1 MLCERVR
8 SKFGYHLFLL
18 LMFMGASLGSA
29 AAEEARITFLHSND
43 MGEIGSKP
51 GFGGFP
57 ELTTL
62 IKAEKNRSPNAV
74 LTFGGDLISPSLM
87 SGLSHGVEMVD
98 MLNALKM
105 DVAVLGNHEFDFGP
119 DVTRERVQ
127 QSKFPWLA
135 SNVQTVPGT
144 KPLGTAGFFLKEV
157 NGFKVGFMGL
167 VTPETAILSSPGNS
181 IVFEDVF
188 SAAKKAVDHLTKEG
202 AEIIVALT
210 HMDLSDDLALAQN
223 VAGIHV
229 ILGGHDHKAFATME
243 GDTVILQA
251 GSDLRYLGVVDLLV
265 EYKQRRGKE
274 YLSLVPSWKILA
286 TTAVTPDNDVDE
298 LIMGY
303 EKKLDQQLN
312 VAVGQTEIP
321 LDTRRITVRT
331 QPAVFGQFIAKAM
344 KMEVKAD
351 IGFTN
356 GGGIRGDRQYDAGT
370 ILTRKDILKELPF
383 GNVTVKLEVTGA
395 DVQAMVEHG
404 VSKVEEGAGRFA
416 QYDGLEYEYD
426 VRQPAG
432 ARITELHV
440 NGSPVDPD
448 KIYTIATN
456 DYVAGGGDGY
466 GMLTDSKVLIDKS
479 AGTLMATTVMNYI
492 QANGGIKRHPLK

>member
-1 MLCERVR
+1 
-8 SKFGYHLFLL
+8 
-18 LMFMGASLGSA
+18 
-29 AAEEARITFLHSND
+29 
-43 MGEIGSKP
+43 
-51 GFGGFP
+51 
-57 ELTTL
+57 
-62 IKAEKNRSPNAV
+62 
-74 LTFGGDLISPSLM
+74 
-87 SGLSHGVEMVD
+87 MVD
-98 MLNALKM
+98 MLNTLKM

-119 DVTRERVQ
+119 DVTRERVL

-135 SNVQTVPGT
+135 SNVQTAPGT
-144 KPLGTAGFFLKEV
+144 EDLGVAAFFVKEV

-167 VTPETAILSSPGNS
+167 VTPETATLSSPGNS
-181 IVFEDVF
+181 IMFEDVF
-188 SAAKKAVDHLTKEG
+188 AAAKKAVDHLTKEG

-210 HMDLSDDLALAQN
+210 HMDLSDDLALARN

-286 TTAVTPDNDVDE
+286 TTAVTPDRDVNE
-298 LIMGY
+298 LILGY
-303 EKKLDQQLN
+303 EKKLDQELN
-312 VAVGQTEIP
+312 IAVGRTEIP
-321 LDTRRITVRT
+321 LDTRRVTVRT
-331 QPAVFGQFIAKAM
+331 EPAVFGQYIAQAM

-356 GGGIRGDRQYDAGT
+356 GGGIRGDRQYEAGT

-395 DVQAMVEHG
+395 DVQAMAEHG
-404 VSKVEEGAGRFA
+404 VSKVEDGSGRFA
-416 QYDGLEYEYD
+416 QYAGLEYEYD
-426 VRQPAG
+426 VRRPAG
-432 ARITELHV
+432 ARITELYV
-440 NGSPVDPD
+440 NGSPVDPA
-448 KIYTIATN
+448 KVYTIATN

-466 GMLTDSKVLIDKS
+466 GMLKTGKVLIDKA

-492 QANGGIKRHPLK
+492 QANGGIKRLPSK